1 MSANGPE
8 CAQEPPDVFH
18 LYRREHRHPLS
29 FEDFFLL
36 WRWGETMRQL
46 AAVARTRNPD
56 DQLPP
61 AP

>member
-36 WRWGETMRQL
+36 WRLG
-46 AAVARTRNPD
+46 
-56 DQLPP
+56 
-61 AP
+61 